1 MLIYLMDSNYLFKI
15 LLIGD
20 SGVGKTSL
28 IMRFTKNI
36 FNEDF
41 LNSIGVDFKSK
52 DLNVEGKKIKLQ
64 IWDTAGQERF
74 RTITSSYYRTAH
86 AIAIVFDITRRQSY
100 EHVKRWVED
109 INKYAKEN
117 TIKFLIGNK
126 TDLANEK
133 QVSYEEA
140 RALASQMNMTYFHL
154 SAKRNENINEFFEAA
169 ARIFLIKYNL
179 YEEENYQNVRLNSQQ
194 VRYRNN
200 NRRGKKKNENC

>member
-1 MLIYLMDSNYLFKI
+1 MYSNYLFKI

-36 FNEDF
+36 FSEDF

-126 TDLANEK
+126 SDLANEK

-140 RALASQMNMTYFHL
+140 RALASQMGMTYFHL

-169 ARIFLIKYNL
+169 AKIFLIKYNL
-179 YEEENYQNVRLNSQQ
+179 YEEENNQNVRLNSKQ
-194 VRYRNN
+194 VRYRRNN
-200 NRRGKKKNENC
+200 SKRGKKKDENC